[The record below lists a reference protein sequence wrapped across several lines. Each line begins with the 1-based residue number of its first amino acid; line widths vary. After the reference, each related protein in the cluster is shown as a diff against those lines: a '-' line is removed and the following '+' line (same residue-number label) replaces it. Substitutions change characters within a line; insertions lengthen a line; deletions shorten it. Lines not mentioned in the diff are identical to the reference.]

1 MIYLFEEKI
10 LFYHIPKTA
19 GGSIT
24 TWIQKNVLTPHAR
37 IEPLHM
43 MPSRWKK
50 YGIDTDWSFCVIR
63 NPWDRWVSWWYYW
76 KFIAKRI
83 DYSFEE
89 YTEKFFTG
97 QFAGMSGGEHGTCI
111 QQIYYARA
119 CDAVF
124 RYENLTEDFKQLQ
137 ERVGV
142 HVSLGKT
149 SNISKDKK
157 QYRNYYTTPRLVDI
171 ISDYYKQDI
180 LEFGYSYE

>member
-1 MIYLFEEKI
+1 MIYLFEQKI
-10 LFYHIPKTA
+10 AFFHIPKTA

-24 TWIQKNVLTPHAR
+24 DWLETNIMSPRAR

-43 MPSRWKK
+43 LPRSWKS
-50 YGIDTDWSFCVIR
+50 YGIPTDWSFCVVR

-111 QQIYYARA
+111 QQVYYARE
-119 CDAVF
+119 CDSVF
-124 RYENLTEDFKQLQ
+124 RYENLDEDFKQLQ
-137 ERVGV
+137 ERVGIYTP
-142 HVSLGKT
+142 LAKR
-149 SNISKDKK
+149 SNISKNKD
-157 QYRNYYTTPRLVDI
+157 QYRNYYITPRLVEI
-171 ISDYYKQDI
+171 IADYYGEDI
-180 LEFGYSYE
+180 DKFGYTYE